1 MWSFRFSCSWEDN
14 FLGKIRCSCFWED
27 VFLLRV
33 SRRILISQGLFYYS
47 ISLCLPVEQMTDF
60 PYLNGVINFDEDSIV
75 WTFVVD
81 GRIDKKLL
89 SSIPRHAVEEETQ
102 VAQVAPQAP
111 QAPQQQAPILPENE
125 VFRKAGASTEGGEQL
140 SSALA
145 TFFNKLSAKVESLP
159 SMEISRCG
167 RWINSTMAS
176 FQRPKLIDGMKYV

>member
-14 FLGKIRCSCFWED
+14 FLGKICCSCCWKEGFSI
-27 VFLLRV
+27 LLRV
-33 SRRILISQGLFYYS
+33 SRRIFISQRLFYS

-60 PYLNGVINFDEDSIV
+60 PYLNGVINFDEGSIV

-89 SSIPRHAVEEETQ
+89 SSIQRHAVEEET
-102 VAQVAPQAP
+102 QVAPQAP

-167 RWINSTMAS
+167 RWINSIKL
-176 FQRPKLIDGMKYV
+176 RPHILDCWSKADL

>member
-1 MWSFRFSCSWEDN
+1 MWNFRFSYSWEDN
-14 FLGKIRCSCFWED
+14 FLGKIRCSRSWED
-27 VFLLRV
+27 AFLLRV
-33 SRRILISQGLFYYS
+33 SRRILISQRLFYS

-89 SSIPRHAVEEETQ
+89 SSIQRHAVEEETQ
-102 VAQVAPQAP
+102 VAP

-167 RWINSTMAS
+167 RWINPIMAS